1 MGWTGKRKQVF
12 RDALV
17 DTYRDRQALR
27 MFVMDGIEASL
38 NRITK
43 DDNLDTTAFE
53 LIEWAD
59 SQGRLEELLT
69 AFCKENPHRAA
80 ELQAGGVEAVL
91 PRRLVGTEV
100 LPAVTVWHGRDR
112 LVSELVREFGNQ
124 ERRVAALL
132 AQGGM
137 GKSALMTKVVEAAG
151 IDPVSGAFQK
161 DALFDRAIA
170 FKTYEG
176 TSFDEA
182 AGALLA
188 GLGVGAAELT
198 AEQTVAAIVRALGR
212 ERVLLVLD
220 NLEVI
225 LQPPSHPQ
233 AGRAIAR
240 DWGLLLD
247 QLANGNHQSLTVL
260 TSRELP
266 TDLAGVTFGSD
277 KPNRR
282 RVRIERLDRVDSAS
296 AVEILRDY
304 GLQDSEADLVW
315 VAERVGGHP
324 FSLELLS
331 RHYGDRPGYLR
342 RHGEILVQGTE
353 SLLKKQVARQSE
365 TARRLLGMLCV
376 LRCAV
381 DGRGLTFL
389 RLFGGDPREL
399 DCGEREMAETEEIA
413 EQLVRA
419 SLVQAKYDEERCEV
433 LFSLHRVVV
442 EFMVRRVDR
451 GELWAAAFSYYRA
464 VGLPKRPQVLGDL
477 QPLLEAQHFAF
488 QLGNYSEAENLIY
501 ELEKYLDPW
510 GYWSL
515 KKDLCEQLLPNL
527 ERASKPYIA
536 QRIGIIYRDWGD
548 WQQAESR
555 YQQAL
560 KLAEAE
566 DNRHMIASLQG
577 QLGDIERYRGNW
589 DAAEVLYRQSL
600 ALREE
605 LGDRRGMAES
615 WGQLGDIERNRGNW
629 AAAEV
634 LYRQC
639 LEIET
644 ELGDRSGM
652 ASSNA
657 LLALCERH
665 KGNPDRIQYHYEIA
679 HKIYT
684 QLGAKKNL
692 ESLERAFKA

>member
-1 MGWTGKRKQVF
+1 M
-12 RDALV
+12 
-17 DTYRDRQALR
+17 
-27 MFVMDGIEASL
+27 
-38 NRITK
+38 
-43 DDNLDTTAFE
+43 
-53 LIEWAD
+53 
-59 SQGRLEELLT
+59 
-69 AFCKENPHRAA
+69 
-80 ELQAGGVEAVL
+80 
-91 PRRLVGTEV
+91 
-100 LPAVTVWHGRDR
+100 
-112 LVSELVREFGNQ
+112 
-124 ERRVAALL
+124 
-132 AQGGM
+132 
-137 GKSALMTKVVEAAG
+137 
-151 IDPVSGAFQK
+151 
-161 DALFDRAIA
+161 
-170 FKTYEG
+170 
-176 TSFDEA
+176 
-182 AGALLA
+182 
-188 GLGVGAAELT
+188 
-198 AEQTVAAIVRALGR
+198 AAIVRALGR

-282 RVRIERLDRVDSAS
+282 RVRIERLERVVCAC
-296 AVEILRDY
+296 AVVILRDY
-304 GLQDSEADLVW
+304 WLQDSVSYLVW

-381 DGRGLTFL
+381 DGRGLTIL

-589 DAAEVLYRQSL
+589 DAAEVLYRQ
-600 ALREE
+600 
-605 LGDRRGMAES
+605 
-615 WGQLGDIERNRGNW
+615 
-629 AAAEV
+629 
-634 LYRQC
+634 C
-639 LEIET
+639 LEIES